1 MCCAAEIV
9 KELWYLLLVICG
21 CSISIYFAEKHWW
34 GFLCWWWQNEAASS
48 CEGPPHHINAS
59 PPRLVF
65 VPCSADPPAALGHVE
80 PLPAGAARSPGHLHG
95 DQVPNSCSHHS
106 CLSSLHGS
114 NLTCNVIFFYL
125 FRELCELGPSIK
137 DVLWFVGVLSLVDLF
152 GAHEID
158 CYKPVVLQRS
168 CVSERQA
175 GSLLTTLLLIPVLT
189 PCLNWNLHLAPT
201 EVSSCS
207 S

>member
-21 CSISIYFAEKHWW
+21 CSRSIYFAEKQWW

-65 VPCSADPPAALGHVE
+65 VPRSADPPAALGHVE
-80 PLPAGAARSPGHLHG
+80 PLLQVQPGVLGTFVEIKCPIPAHITAACPLYMGLIW
-95 DQVPNSCSHHS
+95 
-106 CLSSLHGS
+106 LA
-114 NLTCNVIFFYL
+114 TWFFYL

-152 GAHEID
+152 GGHEID

-189 PCLNWNLHLAPT
+189 PCLNWNLHLTPT

>member
-1 MCCAAEIV
+1 MHLPQGWCLFPAVQTPQQPWGTWSPFLQVQPGVLGTFMEIKCPIPAHITAA
-9 KELWYLLLVICG
+9 C
-21 CSISIYFAEKHWW
+21 
-34 GFLCWWWQNEAASS
+34 
-48 CEGPPHHINAS
+48 
-59 PPRLVF
+59 
-65 VPCSADPPAALGHVE
+65 
-80 PLPAGAARSPGHLHG
+80 PLYMGLIWLA
-95 DQVPNSCSHHS
+95 
-106 CLSSLHGS
+106 
-114 NLTCNVIFFYL
+114 TWFFFYL

-152 GAHEID
+152 GGHEID